1 METVVEHVSMSRFR
15 YINPVQNVY
24 YLGNTFGF
32 IYTEILPIRD
42 LTLNNQQISRKTVD
56 LHTSSSQSQILG
68 AFRQGSE
75 TSLERIYIT
84 GCVNF

>member
-1 METVVEHVSMSRFR
+1 M
-15 YINPVQNVY
+15 
-24 YLGNTFGF
+24 
-32 IYTEILPIRD
+32 TEILPIRG

-75 TSLERIYIT
+75 PSLERIYIT